1 MDRGRGSFN
10 FGGGGGNMRNQMP
23 FDSFWG
29 GIKYGFMRMPV
40 AIRTIILANVVVF
53 IVQIFG
59 GQSLNNWLVN
69 YLGFDPAFPTFLT
82 QPWRLIT
89 YMFLHGGFLHI
100 LFNMLWLWW
109 MGRAVEETVG
119 PRTFT
124 VIYFGAGILGALL
137 DAALALVFGNA
148 LVIGASGAV
157 TGMLVS
163 FAMLYPKAPIMLFLF
178 PPIEARYFVAGWIAI
193 DILFVGAGDGIAR
206 LVHIGGALG
215 GYLLINA
222 HKNGTDLSMI
232 IRYFEYLFGKVKP
245 KSKGKGSKGRNKNM
259 HIVQDAEIVEEVD
272 QTELDAI
279 LEKISKS
286 GYDALTK
293 EEKKKLFELSKK
305 DQ

>member
-1 MDRGRGSFN
+1 MDRRRGSFN
-10 FGGGGGNMRNQMP
+10 FGGGGNMRNQMP

-29 GIKYGFMRMPV
+29 GIKYGFMQMPV
-40 AIRTIILANVVVF
+40 AIRTIILANVIVF
-53 IVQIFG
+53 ILQIFG
-59 GQSLNNWLVN
+59 GQTFNTWLVN
-69 YLGFDPAFPTFLT
+69 NLGFDPAFPTFLT

-137 DAALALVFGNA
+137 DAALALAFGNA

-157 TGMLVS
+157 TGMLVA
-163 FAMLYPKAPIMLFLF
+163 FAMLYPRAPIMLFLF
-178 PPIEARYFVAGWIAI
+178 PPIEARYFVAGGIAI

-215 GYLLINA
+215 GYLLMKA
-222 HKNGTDLSMI
+222 HQNGTDLSMI

-245 KSKGKGSKGRNKNM
+245 KGFGKGRKSRNKNM
-259 HIVQDAEIVEEVD
+259 YIVQDAEIVEEVD

-279 LEKISKS
+279 LEKISKK
-286 GYDALTK
+286 GYDALSK